1 MLLLSFCNVEQSMYI
16 KNSADLILPYL
27 EVDAIFFEY
36 RDVIKVATCFHSH
49 DNYKWYSTDVCGKC
63 E

>member
-1 MLLLSFCNVEQSMYI
+1 MYI
-16 KNSADLILPYL
+16 ENSADPILPFL

-36 RDVIKVATCFHSH
+36 RDVIKAATYFHGH
-49 DNYKWYSTDVCGKC
+49 DDYKWRSTDVCGKC